1 MYNFIGDTR
10 MTKSMDTKKL
20 EIFKM
25 EHKKS
30 LEMKLAKLRDTIS
43 EDDASLEK
51 EMMKTFR
58 VSLLAHGKDKK
69 QMRQIAQISKV
80 LGESLG
86 LGAAYCDRLE
96 QAAKIYDI
104 GNVMISKEIYEK
116 EEKLSFEEFKVVKN
130 HTFIGYYILKAQGF
144 PTTDLAAIISEE
156 HHEWWNGGGYPAQKK
171 ALDINIAS
179 RIVAVADTAGALFR
193 KRADRTAWE
202 YKKILE
208 YIGTRSGIQFDPEV
222 VAVFLMNQEKI
233 HEILHTDL

>member
-1 MYNFIGDTR
+1 

-43 EDDASLEK
+43 ENDASLEK

-58 VSLLAHGKDKK
+58 VSLLAHGKDKD
-69 QMRQIAQISKV
+69 QMRQVAQISKV

-86 LGAAYCDRLE
+86 LDAAYCDRLE
-96 QAAKIYDI
+96 QAAEIYDI
-104 GNVMISKEIYEK
+104 GNVMICKEIYEK
-116 EEKLSFEEFKVVKN
+116 DEKLSFEEFKVVKN
-130 HTFIGYYILKAQGF
+130 HTFIGYYVLKAQGF

-179 RIVAVADTAGALFR
+179 RIVAVADTVGALFR

-208 YIGTRSGIQFDPEV
+208 YVETRSGIQFDPEV
-222 VAVFLMNQEKI
+222 VAVFLMNQEII

>member
-1 MYNFIGDTR
+1 
-10 MTKSMDTKKL
+10 MDTKKI

-30 LEMKLAKLRDTIS
+30 LEMKLGKLRDS
-43 EDDASLEK
+43 VSKDDISLEK
-51 EMMKTFR
+51 EMINMFR
-58 VSLLAHGKDKK
+58 VSLLAHGKDKN
-69 QMRQIAQISKV
+69 QMHQIAQISRV

-86 LGAAYCDRLE
+86 LGVKYCDRLE

-104 GNVMISKEIYEK
+104 GNVMISKEIYAK

-130 HTFIGYYILKAQGF
+130 HTFIGHYFLKAQSL
-144 PTTDLAAIISEE
+144 PITDLAAIIALE

-171 ALDINIAS
+171 EHDINMAS
-179 RIVAVADTAGALFR
+179 RIVAVADTVGALFR
-193 KRADRTAWE
+193 KRPGRRAWE

-208 YIGTRSGIQFDPEV
+208 YVGTRSGIQFDPEV

-233 HEILHTDL
+233 DEILHAGL

>member
-1 MYNFIGDTR
+1 MA
-10 MTKSMDTKKL
+10 KSMDTKKL

-43 EDDASLEK
+43 EDDVSLEK
-51 EMMKTFR
+51 EMIKMFS

-69 QMRQIAQISKV
+69 LMRQIVQISRV

-86 LGAAYCDRLE
+86 LGTAYCDRLE

-104 GNVMISKEIYEK
+104 GNVMICKEVYEK

-130 HTFIGYYILKAQGF
+130 HTFIGYYLLKAQGF
-144 PTTDLAAIISEE
+144 PITDLAAIISSE

-171 ALDINIAS
+171 AHDINIAS
-179 RIVAVADTAGALFR
+179 RIVAVADTVGALFR
-193 KRADRTAWE
+193 KRPDRTAWE

-208 YIGTRSGIQFDPEV
+208 YVETRSGIQFDPEV
-222 VAVFLMNQEKI
+222 VAVFLINQEI
-233 HEILHTDL
+233 IYEILHADL

>member
-1 MYNFIGDTR
+1 

-51 EMMKTFR
+51 EIIKMFT
-58 VSLLAHGKDKK
+58 VSLLAHGKDQD
-69 QMRQIAQISKV
+69 QMRQVAQISKV
-80 LGESLG
+80 LGESLE
-86 LGAAYCDRLE
+86 LGTAYCDRLE

-104 GNVMISKEIYEK
+104 GNVMICKEIYEK

-130 HTFIGYYILKAQGF
+130 HTFIGYYVLKAQGF
-144 PTTDLAAIISEE
+144 PTTDLAAIVSSE

-171 ALDINIAS
+171 AHDINMAS
-179 RIVAVADTAGALFR
+179 RIVAVADTVGALFR
-193 KRADRTAWE
+193 KRPGRTAWE

-208 YIGTRSGIQFDPEV
+208 YVETRSGIQFDPEV

-233 HEILHTDL
+233 YEILHTDL

>member
-1 MYNFIGDTR
+1 

-58 VSLLAHGKDKK
+58 VSLLAHGKDKD
-69 QMRQIAQISKV
+69 QMRQVAQISKV

-104 GNVMISKEIYEK
+104 GNVMICREIYEK
-116 EEKLSFEEFKVVKN
+116 EEKLSYEEFKVVKN
-130 HTFIGYYILKAQGF
+130 HTLIGYHLLKAQGF
-144 PTTDLAAIISEE
+144 PTTDLAAIISSE

-171 ALDINIAS
+171 AYDINIAS
-179 RIVAVADTAGALFR
+179 RIVAVADTVGALFR

-202 YKKILE
+202 YKKIVE
-208 YIGTRSGIQFDPEV
+208 YVETRSGIQFDPEV
-222 VAVFLMNQEKI
+222 VKVFLINQEI
-233 HEILHTDL
+233 IYEILHTDL

>member
-1 MYNFIGDTR
+1 

-58 VSLLAHGKDKK
+58 VSLLAHGKDKD
-69 QMRQIAQISKV
+69 QMRQVAQISKV

-104 GNVMISKEIYEK
+104 GNVMICKEIYEK
-116 EEKLSFEEFKVVKN
+116 DEKLSFEEFKVVKN
-130 HTFIGYYILKAQGF
+130 HTFIGYYVLKAQGF
-144 PTTDLAAIISEE
+144 STTDLAAIISEE

-171 ALDINIAS
+171 AFDINIAS

-202 YKKILE
+202 YKKVLE
-208 YIGTRSGIQFDPEV
+208 YVETRSGIQFDPEV
-222 VAVFLMNQEKI
+222 VNVFLSNQEKI